1 MKEYKIALIP
11 GDGVGPE
18 IIAEGRKVV
27 ESAGERY
34 GFKVQ
39 WVYYPFGADRYLKT
53 GEILPD
59 SALKEMEKVDAI
71 YLGAVG
77 DPRVK
82 PGILERGILLKLRF
96 YFDQYVNLRPI
107 KLFSG
112 VETPLK
118 GKRPEDIDFYVVREN
133 TEDFYIGLGAR
144 VSGEKELR
152 QELDID
158 RRLYKGKFR
167 IELELKP
174 EQEVAYQIGMISRKG
189 AERVIKY
196 AFELAKS
203 RGKNKVTS
211 VDKANAIPQI
221 YSLWRDVFN
230 EVAKN
235 YPDISTEFNYVD
247 ATTMW
252 MVKKPEDFQVIVVP
266 NMFGDII
273 TDLGAMIQ
281 GGLGIAAGGNIN
293 PEGISMFEP
302 IHGSAPKYKG
312 KGVINPLATILAGG
326 MMLDFLGE
334 KESAEAVNKAVE
346 KVLKEGRVKTKDLG
360 GGATTSEMGD
370 AVAEAVKE
378 V

>member
-1 MKEYKIALIP
+1 MKGYKIALIP

-18 IIAEGRKVV
+18 IVAEGKKVV
-27 ESAGERY
+27 ESAAERY
-34 GFKVQ
+34 GFGVE
-39 WVYYPFGADRYLKT
+39 WVPYPFGADHYLET
-53 GEILPD
+53 GEVLPD
-59 SALKEMEKVDAI
+59 SALKEMEELDAI

-82 PGILERGILLKLRF
+82 PGILERGILLRLRF
-96 YFDQYVNLRPI
+96 YFDQFVNLRPI

-118 GKRPEDIDFYVVREN
+118 DKKPEDIDFYVVREN

-144 VSGEKELR
+144 VSESGDLHQSLKV
-152 QELDID
+152 D
-158 RRLYKGKFR
+158 RRLYKGRFEV
-167 IELELKP
+167 ELELEP
-174 EQEVAYQIGMISRKG
+174 MQEVAYQIGLISRKG
-189 AERVIKY
+189 AERVIRY

-203 RGKNKVTS
+203 RGKSKVTS

-230 EVAKN
+230 EIAGE
-235 YPDISTEFNYVD
+235 YPEISTEFNYVD

-252 MVKKPEDFQVIVVP
+252 MVKRPEDFQVVVVP

-293 PEGISMFEP
+293 PEGVSMFEP

-312 KGVINPLATILAGG
+312 KGVINPLATILAGA

-334 KESAEAVNKAVE
+334 REASVAVNGAVE
-346 KVLKEGRVKTKDLG
+346 KVLKEGRVKTRDLG
-360 GGATTSEMGD
+360 GDATTSQMGD